1 MRYFL
6 TIVTIIGLALLGS
19 CSNDN
24 SVPGGSGL
32 IEATQTIISSQTA
45 GQLQMLF
52 FDEGNDVHDGDT
64 IGIID
69 TTTVMLQ
76 TRQAE
81 AARQASLTK
90 QEMAR
95 IQIKQADDNL
105 SLATKEF
112 DRVAKLLPAGSANQ
126 QQYDQVKNKLEQA
139 KLLAQSARAAL
150 DVAEAEYN
158 QVEAQLALLDKQ
170 FSDCFPVAP
179 VAGIITNKYVE
190 VGELMV
196 PGKPLIEIAQL
207 DTVTVK
213 IYLPPRDLTQ
223 IKLGGSATVD
233 PEDGRTKP
241 LTGRVSWISSEAE
254 FTPKNVQTKEARA
267 DLVYAVKIT
276 IPNPDQALK
285 VGMPVSVKI

>member
-6 TIVTIIGLALLGS
+6 TIVTIVGLALLNS
-19 CSNDN
+19 CSDDN
-24 SVPGGSGL
+24 SEPGGSGM
-32 IEATQTIISSQTA
+32 IEATQSIISAQTA
-45 GQLQMLF
+45 GELKTLF
-52 FDEGNDVHDGDT
+52 FDEGNEIHDGDT

-126 QQYDQVKNKLEQA
+126 QQYDQVENKFRQA

-150 DVAEAEYN
+150 DAAKAEYN
-158 QVEAQLALLDKQ
+158 QIEAQLALLSKQ
-170 FSDCFPVAP
+170 FSDCFPTAP

-190 VGELMV
+190 VGELMG
-196 PGKPLIEIAQL
+196 PGRPLIEIAQL

-213 IYLPPRDLTQ
+213 VYLPPSDLTR
-223 IKLGGSATVD
+223 IKLGDNAMVD
-233 PEDGRTKP
+233 PEDGHTKP
-241 LTGRVSWISSEAE
+241 LIGTVSWISSEAE

>member
-6 TIVTIIGLALLGS
+6 TTVTIIGLALLGS
-19 CSNDN
+19 CSSNR
-24 SVPGGSGL
+24 SEPGGSGL
-32 IEATQTIISSQTA
+32 IEATQTIISAQTA
-45 GQLQMLF
+45 GELRTLY
-52 FDEGNDVHDGDT
+52 FDEGNDIHDGDT

-76 TRQAE
+76 IRQAQ

-95 IQIKQADDNL
+95 IQIRQADDNL
-105 SLATKEF
+105 DLATKEF

-126 QQYDQVKNKLEQA
+126 QQYDQVENKLKQA

-150 DVAEAEYN
+150 DAAEAEYN
-158 QVEAQLALLDKQ
+158 QIEAQLALLQKQ
-170 FSDCFPVAP
+170 FSDCFPTAP
-179 VAGIITNKYVE
+179 VTGIITNKYIE

-196 PGKPLIEIAQL
+196 PAKPLIEIAQL

-223 IKLGGSATVD
+223 IKLGDTATVD

-241 LTGRVSWISSEAE
+241 LIGRVSWISSEAE